1 VPATGGRLVRDN
13 ESNSL
18 VRLVTTPSANRRL
31 HPVTLQQAAE
41 ESPTLARLAQ
51 LARESGERL
60 KAVEPLIPAALRGAV
75 KAGPIDGT
83 DWCLLVDSS
92 AAAAKLRQ
100 VVPALLARLCE
111 RGWEVTAIRL
121 KVQPAVK

>member
-1 VPATGGRLVRDN
+1 M
-13 ESNSL
+13 
-18 VRLVTTPSANRRL
+18 NRRHQPVSL
-31 HPVTLQQAAE
+31 HQAAE

-60 KAVEPLIPAALRGAV
+60 RAIESSIPASLRASIRP
-75 KAGPIDGT
+75 GPIEGAT
-83 DWCLLVDSS
+83 WCLLVDSN

-100 VVPALLARLCE
+100 LLPLLQEKLCS

-121 KVQPAVK
+121 RVGSLQR

>member
-1 VPATGGRLVRDN
+1 M
-13 ESNSL
+13 
-18 VRLVTTPSANRRL
+18 NRRH
-31 HPVTLQQAAE
+31 HPVSLHQAAE

-60 KAVEPLIPAALRGAV
+60 RAIEPSIPPALRSSIRP
-75 KAGPIDGT
+75 GPIEGT
-83 DWCLLVDSS
+83 TWCLLVEGN

-100 VVPALLARLCE
+100 LLPLLQQKLIS

-121 KVQPAVK
+121 RVGSLQK

>member
-1 VPATGGRLVRDN
+1 M
-13 ESNSL
+13 
-18 VRLVTTPSANRRL
+18 NRRH
-31 HPVTLQQAAE
+31 HPVTLHQAAE

-60 KAVEPLIPAALRGAV
+60 KAIESSIPAPLRASIRP
-75 KAGPIDGT
+75 GPIDGT
-83 DWCLLVDSS
+83 TWCLLVDGS

-100 VVPALLARLCE
+100 LLPVLQAKLSS

-121 KVQPAVK
+121 KVGSHQK